1 MYADISALR
10 GDLRDMECVVINRWE
25 LFEQGRE
32 PEKIHAM
39 ESEVE
44 LEVPQPVAAHVRAV
58 VRETA
63 MMSVEERDLHL
74 FEALIGFERRT
85 TRYVFPNG
93 DILEAGPDRTV
104 LTPASDD

>member
-10 GDLRDMECVVINRWE
+10 GDLRDMECGVINRWE

-44 LEVPQPVAAHVRAV
+44 LEVPHR
-58 VRETA
+58 
-63 MMSVEERDLHL
+63 L
-74 FEALIGFERRT
+74 LITLELSSERRQRSLSKNVT
-85 TRYVFPNG
+85 SSSLRH
-93 DILEAGPDRTV
+93 
-104 LTPASDD
+104 